1 MAIAVHDI
9 PKRFATS
16 VALEIALLILICA
29 PDQDICTMAVNCIS
43 LLCEETVITQ
53 EINNPSIGQLSL
65 LENIDVYMELS
76 APSAVVAGIY
86 FISLHSIL
94 SVTNLCQSDAI
105 AHCKP
110 LFTCSTLRSCLS
122 TKAFA

>member
-29 PDQDICTMAVNCIS
+29 PDQDICAMAVNCIS

-53 EINNPSIGQLSL
+53 EINNPNIGQLSL

-76 APSAVVAGIY
+76 APSAVVAGTNSVVFSAPFLII
-86 FISLHSIL
+86 FFAHSLTMTIVHLFL
-94 SVTNLCQSDAI
+94 S
-105 AHCKP
+105 
-110 LFTCSTLRSCLS
+110 
-122 TKAFA
+122 

>member
-29 PDQDICTMAVNCIS
+29 PDQDICAMAVNCIS

-53 EINNPSIGQLSL
+53 EINNPNIGQLSL

-76 APSAVVAGIY
+76 APSAVVAGTD
-86 FISLHSIL
+86 
-94 SVTNLCQSDAI
+94 SV
-105 AHCKP
+105 
-110 LFTCSTLRSCLS
+110 
-122 TKAFA
+122 